1 MIKKET
7 WIFRIIFEG
16 VDSQWWKI
24 DQGISTVAEV
34 GILGF
39 EGNEVLGI
47 SVCNQQK
54 VLIS

>member
-7 WIFRIIFEG
+7 WIFRIIFED